1 LPDGSRE
8 GASVQKKAPGS
19 LPSEVLVVDDDEAI
33 LKTLSILLKSLGV
46 SAHVARD
53 RVSALAVMRRYTS
66 RIGAVLMDAH
76 IGGVD
81 VVRLFEAFRLAS
93 PDIPVVI
100 VSGSPEDKIGKM
112 FSGQSYSGFLGKPFT
127 IMELKATLLDVCG

>member
-1 LPDGSRE
+1 M
-8 GASVQKKAPGS
+8 
-19 LPSEVLVVDDDEAI
+19 DDDEAI

-66 RIGAVLMDAH
+66 RIGVVLMDAH

-81 VVRLFEAFRLAS
+81 IVRLSEAFRLAAK
-93 PDIPVVI
+93 DIPIVV
-100 VSGSPEDKIGKM
+100 VSGSPEENIRNM
-112 FSGQSYSGFLGKPFT
+112 FGTCKYDGFLGKPFT
-127 IMELKATLLDVCG
+127 LEELKTTLLDVCG